1 MQRVLGTL
9 IRHHS
14 VVRGMVTLL
23 RDGEL
28 HAEAVE
34 GFEDRARNTQ
44 IKVGEGITGKVVESG
59 KPIVVPRVSKEPAF
73 LNLAS
78 RRPDHLKQ
86 ELSFI
91 CVPIVLNR
99 QPVGALGVDLRFK
112 PERDYDSS
120 VKFLGVVSSMIAQA
134 LNVQR
139 MVEEERRRLL
149 DENTH
154 LRQELRERYDFS
166 NIIGTSGPTRQ
177 MYEQVAQVAQTNTTV
192 LIRGE
197 SGTGKELI
205 AHAIHYNSL
214 RAKKPFIKVSC
225 AALPDTLIESELFGY
240 EKGAFTGAAARKKGR
255 FEMAE
260 GGTLFLDE
268 IGDVNLGTQVKLLR
282 VLQEREFE
290 RVGGTETVKANV
302 RLIAATNKDM
312 EKAIAEGTFREDLY
326 YRLNV
331 FTIFVPPLRER
342 KADLLLLA
350 DHFLDKFSREH
361 NKVIKRIS
369 TPAIDML
376 TAYHWPGNVRELEN
390 ALERAVLVCDGAVV
404 HGHHLPPSLQTADS
418 SGTVTRVSLKDA
430 VAAYER
436 DLILDALKT
445 TRGNR
450 AKAARL
456 LDTTER
462 ILNYKV
468 QGYGI
473 DVRRFKSSEVGPP
486 CRPATARRPRP
497 PGISSGNIAAV
508 TRHAALGRGRMRRGR
523 DRGAARAAARRGRRS
538 PRSCC
543 CRRRRRASRP
553 ARRRRRLRHAHPARP
568 EHRRLE
574 AGRRPPRRGVRVHRH
589 HAAAA
594 GAGSSSW
601 RRSSRRCRSPARR
614 AEGALAGPAAAHARS
629 RRTPPLPAP
638 RSRCARRSAPT
649 PSCPR
654 RCRHRRAPPPPA
666 ARRHRRRRPAAPAP
680 LRRFYIAVAFSD
692 RGRPGPPSVPVE
704 LPLTA
709 VPDAPFG
716 LEVEYTADDVTV
728 SWEPAGGLLGFLLD
742 NRAAARDAVRGR
754 TRRRSADP
762 AALPPGPTR
771 YHVYRDAGAGSAGA
785 AAADAARAR
794 RHGRGAAAAHARAGR
809 RVDIHRCGRVRS
821 RAVL

>member
-1 MQRVLGTL
+1 MPAAKTGADATAAARDARRLSTLLEVSQALSGTLNLKSSMQRVLGTL

-28 HAEAVE
+28 LVEAVE
-34 GFEDRARNTQ
+34 GFEDRARAVRF
-44 IKVGEGITGKVVESG
+44 KVGEGITGKVVESG
-59 KPIVVPRVSKEPAF
+59 RPIVVPRVSREPAF
-73 LNLAS
+73 LNLAP
-78 RRPDHLKQ
+78 RRPDHPKQ

-91 CVPIVLNR
+91 CVPIMMNR
-99 QPVGALGVDLRFK
+99 AAVGALAVDLRFK

-120 VKFLGVVSSMIAQA
+120 VKFFGIVSSMIAQA

-139 MVEEERRRLL
+139 LVEEERRRLL

-214 RAKKPFIKVSC
+214 RAKKPFVKVSC

-240 EKGAFTGAAARKKGR
+240 EKGAFTGATARKKGR

-268 IGDVNLGTQVKLLR
+268 IGDINLSTQVKLLR

-290 RVGGTETVKANV
+290 RLGATDSVKVNV

-312 EKAIAEGTFREDLY
+312 EKAIADGTFREDLY

-342 KADLLLLA
+342 KADMLLLA
-350 DHFLDKFSREH
+350 DHFLEKFSREH
-361 NKVIKRIS
+361 GKVIKRIS

-376 TAYHWPGNVRELEN
+376 MAYHWPGNVRELEN
-390 ALERAVLVCDGAVV
+390 ALERAVLVCDGAVI

-430 VAAYER
+430 VAGFER
-436 DLILDALKT
+436 DLIQDALKT

-468 QGYGI
+468 RGYGI
-473 DVRRFKSSEVGPP
+473 DVRRFRTPEMV
-486 CRPATARRPRP
+486 RRQPF
-497 PGISSGNIAAV
+497 
-508 TRHAALGRGRMRRGR
+508 
-523 DRGAARAAARRGRRS
+523 
-538 PRSCC
+538 
-543 CRRRRRASRP
+543 
-553 ARRRRRLRHAHPARP
+553 
-568 EHRRLE
+568 
-574 AGRRPPRRGVRVHRH
+574 
-589 HAAAA
+589 
-594 GAGSSSW
+594 
-601 RRSSRRCRSPARR
+601 
-614 AEGALAGPAAAHARS
+614 EGA
-629 RRTPPLPAP
+629 
-638 RSRCARRSAPT
+638 
-649 PSCPR
+649 
-654 RCRHRRAPPPPA
+654 
-666 ARRHRRRRPAAPAP
+666 
-680 LRRFYIAVAFSD
+680 
-692 RGRPGPPSVPVE
+692 
-704 LPLTA
+704 
-709 VPDAPFG
+709 
-716 LEVEYTADDVTV
+716 
-728 SWEPAGGLLGFLLD
+728 
-742 NRAAARDAVRGR
+742 
-754 TRRRSADP
+754 ADP
-762 AALPPGPTR
+762 A
-771 YHVYRDAGAGSAGA
+771 RDLVR
-785 AAADAARAR
+785 D
-794 RHGRGAAAAHARAGR
+794 HA
-809 RVDIHRCGRVRS
+809 S
-821 RAVL
+821 LSSQ